1 MFRRLVLAASL
12 AASLALPAF
21 AADTAPLP
29 DTSRL
34 AVVGGSLLEIVFALG
49 EGGKVIARDTTGIYP
64 PEAATLPDVG
74 YMRALSPEGVLSVNP
89 SALLLVEGSG
99 PPEALEVLT
108 KAAIPQVTVPEGYS
122 HAGILLKIATVGAA
136 LGVPDKAAALS
147 AEVDAQMQ
155 AAEAIT
161 SAIPDAER
169 KRVLFVISMADGKVR
184 AAGGHTAADS
194 VITLSGGIN
203 PLHDVGGYQ
212 TLSDEAILAAKPD
225 AILMMSNGGEGDFSA
240 EFIKNPALAATPAIT
255 NGKVIKLDGAYLLGF
270 GPRTPAAIAEVAR
283 ALYGEAR

>member
-1 MFRRLVLAASL
+1 MFRRSFLAAAL
-12 AASLALPAF
+12 VASLALPAF
-21 AADTAPLP
+21 ATEVAPLP
-29 DTSRL
+29 DPSRL

-89 SALLLVEGSG
+89 SALLLIEGAG
-99 PPEALEVLT
+99 PAEALEVLT
-108 KAAIPQVTVPEGYS
+108 KAAIPQVTVPESYS
-122 HAGILLKIATVGAA
+122 HAGILQKIATVGAA
-136 LGVPDKAAALS
+136 LGVPDKAVAIA
-147 AEVDAQMQ
+147 AEVDRQMQ
-155 AAEAIT
+155 VAEAIT

-169 KRVLFVISMADGKVR
+169 KRVLFIISMADGKVR

-240 EFIKNPALAATPAIT
+240 QFAQNPALAATPAIT
-255 NGKVIKLDGAYLLGF
+255 AGKVIKLDGAYLLGF
-270 GPRTPAAIAEVAR
+270 GPRTPDAIADVAR
-283 ALYGEAR
+283 ALYGEAN

>member
-1 MFRRLVLAASL
+1 MFRRTFLAASL
-12 AASLALPAF
+12 AAGLALPVLA
-21 AADTAPLP
+21 TEVTPLP
-29 DTSRL
+29 DSSRI

-49 EGGKVIARDTTGIYP
+49 EGGRVIARDTTGIFP

-89 SALLLVEGSG
+89 SALLLIQGSG

-108 KAAIPQVTVPEGYS
+108 KAAIPQVTVPEHWS
-122 HAGILLKIATVGAA
+122 HAGILEKIATVGAA

-147 AEVDAQMQ
+147 AEVDAQLKD
-155 AAEAIT
+155 AEAIT

-169 KRVLFVISMADGKVR
+169 KRVLFIISMADGKVR
-184 AAGGHTAADS
+184 AAGGNTAADS
-194 VITLSGGIN
+194 VITLSGAIN
-203 PLHDVGGYQ
+203 PLHDVTGYQ

-240 EFIKNPALAATPAIT
+240 QFAQNPALAATPAVT

-270 GPRTPAAIAEVAR
+270 GPRTPAAITEVAR

>member
-1 MFRRLVLAASL
+1 MFRRSFLAAAL

-21 AADTAPLP
+21 ATEVARLP
-29 DTSRL
+29 DPSRL

-89 SALLLVEGSG
+89 SALLLIEGAG
-99 PPEALEVLT
+99 PAEALEVLT
-108 KAAIPQVTVPEGYS
+108 KAAIPQVTVPESYS
-122 HAGILLKIATVGAA
+122 HAGILQKIATVGAA
-136 LGVPDKAAALS
+136 LGVPDKAVALA
-147 AEVDAQMQ
+147 AEVDRQMQ
-155 AAEAIT
+155 VAEAIT

-169 KRVLFVISMADGKVR
+169 KRVLFIISMADGKVR
-184 AAGGHTAADS
+184 AAGSGTAADS
-194 VITLSGGIN
+194 VISLSGGIN
-203 PLHDVGGYQ
+203 PLGGTQGYQ

-240 EFIKNPALAATPAIT
+240 QFAQNPALAATPAIT
-255 NGKVIKLDGAYLLGF
+255 AGKVIKLDGAYLLGF
-270 GPRTPAAIAEVAR
+270 GPRTPDAIADVAR
-283 ALYGEAR
+283 ALYGEAN